1 VSPDEIL
8 EEKDALFFSGNT
20 QSIYQLIKEDNG
32 LTVPEDHIEME
43 EHFNFVEAVIP
54 ANSELIGVRIRDSNF
69 RRRFNASII
78 AIHRNGKRVP
88 GKVGEMHLAGG
99 DFLLLLAGD
108 HRENG
113 SHEKD
118 LFFLSVPKKVKS
130 QKSKNM
136 RLVGILSVI
145 VLILGVVGVFPLF
158 HACLVI
164 LSALVFLGVLNLAE
178 IRRELDLS
186 LLLILVCSLALGVG
200 LEKSGT
206 ADTIAYLLVTFSEK
220 FGAVAVLASLFLVT
234 IMLTALITNA
244 AAVSI
249 VFPVAMSVAEQLELP
264 YTPFFVAI
272 AFAASGDFM
281 TPIGYQTNLMVYG
294 PGGYTFRDFL
304 KVGSPLTLMYVILC
318 IVFISYFYNLI

>member
-1 VSPDEIL
+1 
-8 EEKDALFFSGNT
+8 
-20 QSIYQLIKEDNG
+20 
-32 LTVPEDHIEME
+32 
-43 EHFNFVEAVIP
+43 
-54 ANSELIGVRIRDSNF
+54 
-69 RRRFNASII
+69 
-78 AIHRNGKRVP
+78 
-88 GKVGEMHLAGG
+88 MHLAGG
-99 DFLLLLAGD
+99 VFLLLLAGD

-130 QKSKNM
+130 EKSKNR

-145 VLILGVVGVFPLF
+145 VLIMGVVGLLPLF

-206 ADTIAYLLVTFSEK
+206 ADTIAYLLVTFSER

-234 IMLTALITNA
+234 IFLTALITNA

-304 KVGSPLTLMYVILC
+304 RVGSPLTLMYVILC
-318 IVFISYFYNLI
+318 IVFISYFYNLV